1 MKTMPEPRMH
11 GMYGRI
17 ALKAMQDALYERD
30 LDLCRKEMKD
40 VLNRPEVLAAEE
52 LILRAL
58 AQRFAEQADAILAG
72 RKAAGPDVASRPR

>member
-72 RKAAGPDVASRPR
+72 RTWRPGPGSP